1 MDVVVVVR
9 VVEVNV
15 VEIVLNSVNG
25 TVVVVVVLEVRTE
38 LMVMISLTI
47 EVVETLAVVS
57 ETWAIVVGWVS
68 LNRFVML
75 DILETEIVVVVVA

>member
-1 MDVVVVVR
+1 MVVR

-47 EVVETLAVVS
+47 EVVETLAVVN